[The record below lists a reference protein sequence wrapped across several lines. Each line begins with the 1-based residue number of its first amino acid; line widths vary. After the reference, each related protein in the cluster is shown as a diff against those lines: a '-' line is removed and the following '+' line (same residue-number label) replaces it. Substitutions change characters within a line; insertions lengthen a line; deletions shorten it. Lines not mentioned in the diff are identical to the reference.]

1 MAGSYENAGSRLQE
15 SIFKKTHEEI
25 LMMPITEDMIVS
37 SQLPIMFNA
46 FYSFSKG
53 H

>member
-1 MAGSYENAGSRLQE
+1 MQE
-15 SIFKKTHEEI
+15 VDFRNQFKKNHEEI
-25 LMMPITEDMIVS
+25 LTLLITEDMIVS
-37 SQLPIMFNA
+37 SQLPITFNA